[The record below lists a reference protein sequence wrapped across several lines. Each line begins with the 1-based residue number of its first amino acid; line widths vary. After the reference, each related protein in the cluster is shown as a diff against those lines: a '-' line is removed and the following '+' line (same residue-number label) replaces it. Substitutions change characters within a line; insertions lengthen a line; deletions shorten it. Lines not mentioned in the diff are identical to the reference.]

1 MGSSHSYDHKQYNF
15 EPEAPKEVL
24 LTEQVLCWSPF
35 IGEVTDVRE
44 SEEAAQ
50 PQKQCRQWFIKRRE
64 MAEPKFG
71 ISESPS
77 EVALIT
83 LNVHLVITST
93 KEGWE
98 LIYHS

>member
-1 MGSSHSYDHKQYNF
+1 
-15 EPEAPKEVL
+15 
-24 LTEQVLCWSPF
+24 
-35 IGEVTDVRE
+35 
-44 SEEAAQ
+44 
-50 PQKQCRQWFIKRRE
+50 

-83 LNVHLVITST
+83 LNVHLVITSA